1 MTAVK
6 ICGFTREQDLI
17 NACKSGISAAG
28 FVLYTKSPRAVTI
41 ERAAQLCS
49 VLPPFVCPVLLFVN
63 APAAEVFKA
72 LQLVPN
78 AILQF
83 HGDEEADYCEQFDHP
98 FLKAARIPVGEAGAD
113 FNWDHFF
120 KTFAKAKGILL
131 DSYSD
136 AYGGSGHHFDW
147 DLIPQNLCLP
157 IVLGGGL
164 TVDNVASA
172 MQILKNKN
180 ISFALDVSSGVEAS
194 KGIKDAE
201 KMTQFIKQVQK
212 VDLDIDTK

>member
-147 DLIPQNLCLP
+147 NLIPQNLCLP

>member
-17 NACKSGISAAG
+17 NACNSGISAAG

-63 APAAEVFKA
+63 APAAEVLLA
-72 LQLVPN
+72 LQLIPN

-83 HGDEEADYCEQFDHP
+83 HGDEDADYCEQFHHP
-98 FLKAARIPVGEAGAD
+98 FLKAARIPVGEAGVH
-113 FNWDHFF
+113 FNWDNFF

-164 TVDNVASA
+164 TPDNVASA

-194 KGIKDAE
+194 KGIKDE
-201 KMTQFIKQVQK
+201 KKMAQFMKQVQK
-212 VDLDIDTK
+212 SDLDIDTK